1 MEKQKFYVLTWDF
14 NSDHLTHYDVLPYFR
29 RCYAERKKKGKGKRI
44 QKIIAEDP
52 KMKKYYGVP
61 ETRAELREF
70 IESESRY
77 TYWARCEY
85 EMIIHGWPVRKNDY
99 KIDAHE
105 QVMMNIDVIVDMLA
119 KEFKIGT
126 EK

>member
-29 RCYAERKKKGKGKRI
+29 RCYAERKKRSKGKRI